1 VIVRQNQTS
10 RERKILSVKKI
21 KWVCYK
27 KIEENKEEKKKEE
40 AAVVKGM
47 VKKTITAKWLTTRV
61 SMQA

>member
-21 KWVCYK
+21 KGVCYK
-27 KIEENKEEKKKEE
+27 KIEEKKEEKKEE
-40 AAVVKGM
+40 ASVVKGR